1 MQILSSKL
9 SKYKNISFLNEIGA
23 GSSIVGNLECDGNF
37 KVAGGLL
44 GNIFESTAGISTL
57 VVEEGAYI
65 KGNIKY
71 SNLIVMGIIE
81 GSIDVSDRIVMY
93 PSAIIRGDIN
103 YKQLNIHP
111 DAEVNGR
118 ISCAN
123 LISQDLTSAEMIT
136 FQTESK
142 TGT

>member
-1 MQILSSKL
+1 MQILSCKL

-81 GSIDVSDRIVMY
+81 GSIDVSDRIVVY